1 MREWGGG
8 GGVETPLLLFS
19 HSFQLLFLSIWKS
32 LVIDSAWNIAIL

>member
-8 GGVETPLLLFS
+8 GGKKPLLLFS